1 MFRTKVS
8 LNIYAEVQGI
18 YNPPKAIAQLINT
31 SNPEIKLSRLL
42 QMNAL
47 AITGQ
52 AGIMNLQ
59 AMIPYH

>member
-18 YNPPKAIAQLINT
+18 YNPPKAIAQST